1 MKTSTVPFVRNG
13 VAGLVVVLLA
23 ACGETSKLPPN
34 AGVGPSPTLP
44 EPTRTLLPTVNIAPA
59 KPWPADQLP
68 APAQGLSVT
77 ALARDLDHPRWIYV
91 LPNGDILVAET
102 NAPPKEPPSGIRA
115 WVMHQVM
122 TKAGARVPSA
132 NRITLLR
139 DENGDGIA
147 DRRSVFLKDL
157 NSPFGMVLVGD
168 TFYVAHADALWKYP
182 YRPGAEQISEPG
194 SKVID
199 LPAGR
204 NHHWTKNVIASPDG
218 RKLYVTV
225 GSNSNVGE
233 NGMQEEEGRAAI
245 WEVDAASGAHRIFA
259 SGLRNPNGLDWNPDT
274 GALWTVVNERDE
286 LGSDLVPDYLTS
298 VREGGFYGWPYSY
311 YGQHV
316 DSRVS
321 PPRPDLVAK
330 AIVPDYALGS
340 HVAPLGLVFVPRKQT
355 TTMPIAPSAAPT
367 EPSAPP
373 ASPTAAAQAPAGLPS
388 RFASGAFIGEHGSWN
403 RRPLS
408 GYHVV
413 FVPFDKGA
421 PSGPPV
427 EVLTGFVDRDGNA
440 LGRPVGVA
448 IDRSGALLV
457 ADDVGNTIWRVAATG
472 AAP

>member
-102 NAPPKEPPSGIRA
+102 NAPAKEPPSGIRA

-259 SGLRNPNGLDWNPDT
+259 SGL
-274 GALWTVVNERDE
+274 A
-286 LGSDLVPDYLTS
+286 
-298 VREGGFYGWPYSY
+298 
-311 YGQHV
+311 
-316 DSRVS
+316 
-321 PPRPDLVAK
+321 
-330 AIVPDYALGS
+330 
-340 HVAPLGLVFVPRKQT
+340 
-355 TTMPIAPSAAPT
+355 
-367 EPSAPP
+367 
-373 ASPTAAAQAPAGLPS
+373 
-388 RFASGAFIGEHGSWN
+388 
-403 RRPLS
+403 
-408 GYHVV
+408 
-413 FVPFDKGA
+413 
-421 PSGPPV
+421 
-427 EVLTGFVDRDGNA
+427 
-440 LGRPVGVA
+440 
-448 IDRSGALLV
+448 
-457 ADDVGNTIWRVAATG
+457 
-472 AAP
+472 